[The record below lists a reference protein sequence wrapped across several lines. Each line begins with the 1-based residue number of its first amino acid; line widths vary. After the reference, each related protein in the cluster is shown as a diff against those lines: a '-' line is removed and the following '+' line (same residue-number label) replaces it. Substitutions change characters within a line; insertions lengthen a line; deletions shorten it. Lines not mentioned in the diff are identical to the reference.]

1 VAKKKVSRKSIAGL
15 AQRTGATIKAPP
27 KQPKRIKKTQTEK
40 AASPAPAAIP
50 VPAPAPPPSVILS
63 QAEVVAAIEGASANT
78 QKVLL
83 DLTRQIEEIK
93 QQLAARPTEW
103 IFDWE
108 RDRMGRTS
116 RIKASVP
123 NIKKLLN

>member
-1 VAKKKVSRKSIAGL
+1 M
-15 AQRTGATIKAPP
+15 PP
-27 KQPKRIKKTQTEK
+27 AQPKAIKKARAER
-40 AASPAPAAIP
+40 PADTATHLPTP
-50 VPAPAPPPSVILS
+50 LPAPAPVQVLDQS
-63 QAEVVAAIEGASANT
+63 EVVAAIQGASANT

-83 DLTRQIEEIK
+83 DLARQIEEIK

-108 RDRMGRTS
+108 RDGMGRTK